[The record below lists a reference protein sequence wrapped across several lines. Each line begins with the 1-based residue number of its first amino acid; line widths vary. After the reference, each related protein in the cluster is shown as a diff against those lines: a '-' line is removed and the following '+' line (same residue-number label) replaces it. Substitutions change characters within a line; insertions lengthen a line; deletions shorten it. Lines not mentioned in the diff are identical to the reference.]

1 MMNYVLMEMEI
12 RVYIYNHFHFHRSRV
27 VHGGKNGAL
36 KRPHFYRLH
45 VHPRTSASDGMEEM

>member
-1 MMNYVLMEMEI
+1 MNYVLMEMEI
-12 RVYIYNHFHFHRSRV
+12 RVYKYNHFHFHRSRV